1 MAVFVFLFG
10 RFIPTNGNR
19 RQVDWG
25 SVPKVY
31 VSQWSSDC
39 KRALELLE
47 KDMAA
52 AADDSLQVKNISCC
66 ARELTLC
73 FSLSLDC
80 SRRLVF
86 K

>member
-1 MAVFVFLFG
+1 MAFFV

-52 AADDSLQVKNISCC
+52 AADDSLQVKIGCC

-73 FSLSLDC
+73 VFFSFSLDC